1 MVHSLKP
8 IVVANGNNL
17 TDVGFT
23 LSKTIRFGSLEF
35 IVDRFGDQSLSPEG
49 NDSCVIFVGM
59 VHSGL
64 SSLHMVLEES
74 TDEDNTT
81 LDGRGSS
88 SLPIPQ
94 GSNVVTLA
102 IPISTTPLPENTPAL
117 LTIPTSLQYTAVP
130 QPDTRL
136 PPDRL
141 EAYQEEQQA

>member
-1 MVHSLKP
+1 
-8 IVVANGNNL
+8 
-17 TDVGFT
+17 
-23 LSKTIRFGSLEF
+23 LEF
-35 IVDRFGDQSLSPEG
+35 IVDRFGDQSLSPKG